1 MRAIVHS
8 QYSIELAIELA
19 PSKRLGRR
27 ASVSLASTPASTLAS
42 AGGPHGGLMLL
53 SLRRGQK
60 QLLFAV
66 LERLVDRVEAL
77 CLRRTV
83 GLDGISQDLVRE
95 EESVNGAALGD
106 AAEDEHDGRGR

>member
-42 AGGPHGGLMLL
+42 APRLHPRLHPTPHQVAPNKR
-53 SLRRGQK
+53 LRP
-60 QLLFAV
+60 
-66 LERLVDRVEAL
+66 VESV
-77 CLRRTV
+77 RPSVR
-83 GLDGISQDLVRE
+83 LDGPPPTGTGKRKC
-95 EESVNGAALGD
+95 GRAWLG
-106 AAEDEHDGRGR
+106 